1 EIRSYGT
8 RTKFVIAIII
18 SLIILNTNPTIE
30 ITSLRTLI
38 VSFISLILLT
48 LIIMI
53 PLSFVNGLGDKTVWF
68 LGIDRLKGDLNSWED
83 EKLSQ
88 SIRELES
95 EYLQY
100 SKELK

>member
-1 EIRSYGT
+1 
-8 RTKFVIAIII
+8 
-18 SLIILNTNPTIE
+18 
-30 ITSLRTLI
+30 
-38 VSFISLILLT
+38 
-48 LIIMI
+48 MI

-83 EKLSQ
+83 EKLRQ